1 LSGNSV
7 NFEKY
12 YSSEVGKETF
22 LDIVEEIKEPG
33 KEIRKKSRRVKFCK
47 DVTSINHLHEGMEL
61 EGIVTNITAFG
72 CFVDIGVQVNGLIHI
87 SKLSSNFISS
97 PSEIISMNQIVL
109 VKIFSVEIDRKRIQ
123 LELISML

>member
-1 LSGNSV
+1 M

-12 YSSEVGKETF
+12 YSSKIGKETF

-33 KEIRKKSRRVKFCK
+33 KDIRKKSRRVKFSK

-72 CFVDIGVQVNGLIHI
+72 CFVDIGVQINGLIHI
-87 SKLSSNFISS
+87 SKLSSTFISS

>member
-1 LSGNSV
+1 
-7 NFEKY
+7 
-12 YSSEVGKETF
+12 
-22 LDIVEEIKEPG
+22 
-33 KEIRKKSRRVKFCK
+33 
-47 DVTSINHLHEGMEL
+47 
-61 EGIVTNITAFG
+61 
-72 CFVDIGVQVNGLIHI
+72 VDIGVQVNGLIHI

>member
-1 LSGNSV
+1 
-7 NFEKY
+7 
-12 YSSEVGKETF
+12 
-22 LDIVEEIKEPG
+22 
-33 KEIRKKSRRVKFCK
+33 
-47 DVTSINHLHEGMEL
+47 MEL

-97 PSEIISMNQIVL
+97 PIEIISMNQIVL